1 MFFFVRSR
9 ENMELFRRMKHS
21 NIAFFAL
28 VLVGFVDYYRTFF
41 FQKWEMNILLMF
53 LSNLCLVI
61 FLYYWMR
68 AIQELLAYENT
79 GKWFRVIKI
88 EGAAFLIAWLL
99 VYVFFM
105 DKEYNVFSL
114 QGRLLAMVPD
124 ALFYLTLIAFNIY
137 CIFIAMKNM
146 EDKQK
151 RNYFLSVNAMI
162 LIYYCWGFSNDI
174 ALVFYPFGEGI
185 YDLYPLNPVILIYL
199 LSNIWTILYLYKNND
214 INGVNENEREGAGAD
229 FLPVA
234 CSLDEIAERFKL
246 TKREKELVQ
255 LVYQGHT
262 NPEIS
267 ELLNISTGTVK
278 RHTQNIYRKMEVKN
292 RFELIYLIKTE

>member
-1 MFFFVRSR
+1 MFFLVRNR
-9 ENMELFRRMKHS
+9 ENKELFRRMKHS
-21 NIAFFAL
+21 SIAFFAF
-28 VLVGFVDYYRTFF
+28 VLVGFADYYRTFF

-79 GKWFRVIKI
+79 DKWFRVMKA
-88 EGAAFLIAWLL
+88 EGAVFLIAWLL
-99 VYVFFM
+99 VYVIFM

-114 QGRLLAMVPD
+114 QGRLLAIVPD
-124 ALFYLTLIAFNIY
+124 TLFYLTLIAFNVY
-137 CIFIAMKNM
+137 CIFIALKNV
-146 EDKQK
+146 EDKEK

-162 LIYYCWGFSNDI
+162 LIYYCWGFVNDI

-185 YDLYPLNPVILIYL
+185 YDLYPLNPVIVIYL
-199 LSNIWTILYLYKNND
+199 VSNIWTISYLYKNNN
-214 INGVNENEREGAGAD
+214 INEKDGNEGERIGAD
-229 FLPVA
+229 LLPAA
-234 CSLDEIAERFKL
+234 CSLDEVAERFKL

-255 LVYQGHT
+255 LVYQGRT